1 MIPIVDKIKR
11 DKDKFRIPMDLTEFN
26 RITIRTRLVFLT
38 NT

>member
-1 MIPIVDKIKR
+1 MIPIVDKIKGIR
-11 DKDKFRIPMDLTEFN
+11 TKFGIPMDLTEFN